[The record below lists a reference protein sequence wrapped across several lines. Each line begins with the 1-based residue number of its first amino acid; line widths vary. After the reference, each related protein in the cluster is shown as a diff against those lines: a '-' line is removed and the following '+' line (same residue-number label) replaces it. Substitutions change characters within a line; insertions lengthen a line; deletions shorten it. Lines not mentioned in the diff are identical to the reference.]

1 MAEGSAKKQDIKV
14 TVGQDLSTA
23 TIQGIKVEVSPD
35 SNVVVYT
42 NDGVQTKPAAT
53 SAAVTEDTQI
63 SIGKDF
69 NTVALYG
76 AKVELGAD
84 GSLIV
89 YTNGS
94 VKIKPAPANDST
106 AASAT
111 PQIGDKMPAGHK
123 QAGWIYAGISKTTHE
138 PFYVAPKDSGVFQW
152 KAAMDF
158 AAKEGARVPSKEEL
172 DQMHDAMDKGALKG
186 TFNVTGS
193 DSAGWY
199 RSSSQYGFNYAWAQ
213 RFSDGGQYGNYKDVV
228 SSLRCVR

>member
-1 MAEGSAKKQDIKV
+1 MAEGSAKKQDIQV

-172 DQMHDAMDKGALKG
+172 DQMHHAMDKGALKG
-186 TFNVTGS
+186 TFNVTCS
-193 DSAGWY
+193 DPAGWY
-199 RSSSQYGFNYAWAQ
+199 GSSSQYGGYSFAWAQ
-213 RFSDGGQYGNYKDVV
+213 RFSDGTQLSIEDLV

>member
-1 MAEGSAKKQDIKV
+1 MAEGSAKKQDIQV

-193 DSAGWY
+193 SSAGWY
-199 RSSSQYGFNYAWAQ
+199 WSSSQFYNA
-213 RFSDGGQYGNYKDVV
+213 SNK
-228 SSLRCVR
+228 SSRTARTN

>member
-1 MAEGSAKKQDIKV
+1 MAEGSANKQDIQV
-14 TVGQDLSTA
+14 TVGEDLSTA

-152 KAAMDF
+152 KEAMAF
-158 AAKEGARVPSKEEL
+158 AAKEGSRVPSQDEL
-172 DQMHDAMDKGALKG
+172 DQIHDAMDKGALKG

-199 RSSSQYGFNYAWAQ
+199 WSSSQYANYDAWAQ
-213 RFSDGGQYGNYKDVV
+213 RFSDGRQVIYYKVYD

>member
-1 MAEGSAKKQDIKV
+1 MAEGSAKKQDIQV

-193 DSAGWY
+193 YPAGWY
-199 RSSSQYGFNYAWAQ
+199 WSSSQSNYGYAWAQ
-213 RFSDGGQYGNYKDVV
+213 RFSDGTQYSNYKTSA

>member
-1 MAEGSAKKQDIKV
+1 MAEGSAKKQDIQV

-186 TFNVTGS
+186 AFNVTGS
-193 DSAGWY
+193 YPAGWY
-199 RSSSQYGFNYAWAQ
+199 WSSSQDGNDGAWAQ
-213 RFSDGGQYGNYKDVV
+213 RFSDGGQYDFYKYNV